1 MHHSVYS
8 VLWKDFPE
16 CTYFY
21 ICKNTNFLG
30 KCMEGFSFA
39 LQFPP
44 LKGLLKGPPRSDPR
58 INESTNP
65 ESTNPESPNPRI
77 HESTNPRTLKS
88 PYFAHSLLLLKYLG
102 WTTSRPKDSPS
113 SLVRLAWWAPW
124 ARKIARE

>member
-44 LKGLLKGPPRSDPR
+44 LKGLLKGPPRSNPRINESR
-58 INESTNP
+58 INESTNQ
-65 ESTNPESPNPRI
+65 
-77 HESTNPRTLKS
+77 RTLKS